1 MKFYSL
7 LKFTLSIAALVSV
20 LSTKAQDASKGVL
33 YLVHEDH
40 VIPEK
45 VAMYEKAAKGLAD
58 AMTKY
63 NNGSPMYWVASRD
76 DFSYIYVIP
85 VNNYAGI
92 DMVDNAFGQLS
103 KAMGKD
109 AMEAMMKQYDGTF
122 STHRDLLVRYR
133 ADLSYMPDFPAEN
146 TFRHWDY
153 YYINPEKEKE
163 AMEIAKEWKALFEK
177 KKVPMGYR
185 FNLGDIGLE
194 PVFIVVQ
201 SAKSATEYYT
211 KSQEVDKLL
220 GEEGEALMNKTWT
233 VVTHFEHKNGKLHPD
248 LSCMTSTTS
257 KK

>member
-1 MKFYSL
+1 MKVHSFT
-7 LKFTLSIAALVSV
+7 KFITSILVLASCIV
-20 LSTKAQDASKGVL
+20 AKAQDTNKGIL
-33 YLVHEDH
+33 YLVHEDQ

-45 VAMYEKAAKGLAD
+45 AVMYEKAAKGLAD
-58 AMTKY
+58 AMIKNT
-63 NNGSPMYWVASRD
+63 NGSIMYWVASRD

-109 AMEAMMKQYDGTF
+109 AMESMMKNYDGTF
-122 STHRDLLVRYR
+122 STHRDFMVRYR

-146 TFRHWDY
+146 TFRHWDF

-177 KKVPMGYR
+177 KKAPTGYR

-201 SAKSATEYYT
+201 SAKNANDYYS

-233 VVTHFEHKNGKLHPD
+233 VISRFDHKNGKIHPD
-248 LSCMTSTTS
+248 LSCMPTTTS